1 MINSRFSIV
10 VIVGLVFVV
19 LGLSAFTVG
28 ERELAI
34 KLQVGRVV
42 QANYDPGLHF
52 KIPVYQT
59 VRKFPSQILKI
70 DDAPQRVF
78 TLERTA
84 MTVDYFVKWRIVD
97 EVPFY
102 TSTGGSQAVAM
113 DRLRE
118 IIKNSIVTEFGKRT
132 IVEAISVERVALM
145 RDMLEN
151 AAETA
156 QGLGIEV
163 VDFRVKQVEFVA
175 EVRNSVYRQMRE
187 ERARVAAETR
197 SEGEEAAELIRSTAD
212 KDRTVLMANAYRDGQ
227 IIRGEGDA
235 KAADIYA
242 RAYNKD
248 AEFYAFYRSITAY
261 KNSMGKAGDLLSSRA
276 CCHSYRRENIVSWW
290 RKSHNWETITSG
302 R

>member
-1 MINSRFSIV
+1 MNNPRFPIV
-10 VIVGLVFVV
+10 VIVGLIFVGI
-19 LGLSAFTVG
+19 GLSAFTVG

-42 QANYDPGLHF
+42 EANYEPGLHF
-52 KIPVYQT
+52 KIPVFQT

-102 TSTGGSQAVAM
+102 TSTGGLQEVAM

-118 IIKNSIVTEFGKRT
+118 IVKNSIVTEFGKRT
-132 IVEAISVERVALM
+132 IQEAISVERVELM
-145 RDMLEN
+145 RDMLAN

-156 QGLGIEV
+156 KGLGIEV
-163 VDFRVKQVEFVA
+163 VDFRVKQVEFIA
-175 EVRNSVYRQMRE
+175 DVRNSVYNQMRE
-187 ERARVAAETR
+187 ERALVAAETR
-197 SEGEEAAELIRSTAD
+197 AEGREAAELIKSTAD
-212 KDRTVLMANAYRDGQ
+212 KDRTILLANAYRDGQ

-235 KAADIYA
+235 RAAEIYA
-242 RAYNKD
+242 SAYTKN
-248 AEFYAFYRSITAY
+248 AEFYAFYRSIDAY
-261 KNSMGKAGDLLSSRA
+261 RQSMGKAGDLLVLDPNNEFFRYLNSS
-276 CCHSYRRENIVSWW
+276 
-290 RKSHNWETITSG
+290 SG
-302 R
+302 KQ